1 MSRPS
6 AGQLAQTCLMVRD
19 LDRSLALY
27 HGLLGMPIVEV
38 VRRDPPARAYAAL
51 GTPENYLEIFERR
64 PEEGPLPERAADQPL
79 GLHHLAV
86 WVEDLEGLAARL
98 AAAGYP
104 LTGPIRSVSRWVG
117 AALRVAWIE
126 DPDGV
131 KIELLEYVGPAGD

>member
-1 MSRPS
+1 MIELCNAINSHKARS
-6 AGQLAQTCLMVRD
+6 ELESVSLDITGNITDTATSTQND
-19 LDRSLALY
+19 LFVLT
-27 HGLLGMPIVEV
+27 
-38 VRRDPPARAYAAL
+38 AR
-51 GTPENYLEIFERR
+51 
-64 PEEGPLPERAADQPL
+64 PLPERAADQPL

-131 KIELLEYVGPAGD
+131 KIELLGYVGPAGD